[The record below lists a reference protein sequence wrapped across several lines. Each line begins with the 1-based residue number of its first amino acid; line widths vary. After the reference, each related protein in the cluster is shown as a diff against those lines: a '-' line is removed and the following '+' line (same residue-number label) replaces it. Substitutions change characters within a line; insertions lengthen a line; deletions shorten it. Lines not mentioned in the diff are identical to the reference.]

1 MINRRRDWLTRC
13 FISAVQRSEHSLTSL
28 SAVVGVRNGTIG
40 TWGVSASPRLEQFE
54 RAVNAIGYKL
64 VIVRDE
70 R

>member
-13 FISAVQRSEHSLTSL
+13 FIAAVQRSDHTLTSL
-28 SAVVGVRNGTIG
+28 SAIAGVRNGTIG
-40 TWGVSASPRLEQFE
+40 TWGVSASPRLVEFE

-70 R
+70 